1 MGGIYMK
8 KFLALLLLTIIIII
22 PFTNANGKV
31 LSPTQF
37 NLNCK
42 SSLLMEYSTGNIIY
56 ENNSHEKLAP
66 ASVTKVMTMLLAME
80 AVDNGQIKLNDKATI
95 SARAKSMGGSTMY
108 LETGELRTV
117 EELIKGVSIE
127 SANDA
132 AVALGEFVGGS
143 EEAFIERMNA
153 RAKELGMKDTNFVNP
168 TGFYD
173 ANHYTSAHDIALMS
187 RELLKH
193 SKILNYTTIWM
204 ETISE
209 GRKEPFTLVNRNKMI
224 KGYPG
229 CDGLKTGFITESKY
243 CISSTAKR
251 GDIRFISVIMGAP
264 SWKERNEM
272 AGKLLDYG
280 FSKFESVKLAKKGE
294 VIDEIKLPKCKPD
307 LVKILAKEDLNV
319 IYEKGNKVNIE
330 KKVQINSNLKLP
342 LKKGDSIG
350 FIEAVDGNKVL
361 NKIDVIVDSNI
372 KKINFFDS
380 IGKAFKSWLK
390 VK

>member
-1 MGGIYMK
+1 MK
-8 KFLALLLLTIIIII
+8 KYLALFLLTIFIIV
-22 PFTNANGKV
+22 PFKDVNAKS
-31 LSPTQF
+31 LDPTGF
-37 NLNCK
+37 KLDCK
-42 SSLLMEYSTGNIIY
+42 SALLMEYSTGNIIY
-56 ENNSHEKLAP
+56 ENNSHEKLPP

-80 AVDNGQIKLNDKATI
+80 AVDGGKVKLSDKATI

-117 EELIKGVSIE
+117 EELIKGVAIE

-132 AVALGEFVGGS
+132 AVALGEYIGGS
-143 EEAFIERMNA
+143 EEAFIQKMNE
-153 RAKELGMKDTNFVNP
+153 RAKELGMKDTNFINC

-173 ANHYTSAHDIALMS
+173 NNHYTSAYDIAIMS

-193 SKILNYTTIWM
+193 SKILDYTKIWM

-209 GRKEPFTLVNRNKMI
+209 GREQPFTLVNRNKMI
-224 KGYPG
+224 KSYPG
-229 CDGLKTGFITESKY
+229 CDGLKTGFVTESKY

-272 AGKLLDYG
+272 AAKLLDYG
-280 FSKFESVKLAKKGE
+280 FSKYESIKLVKKGE
-294 VIDEIKLPKCKPD
+294 VVDEIKLPKCKPD
-307 LVKILAKEDLNV
+307 LIKILAKEDLNV
-319 IYEKGNKVNIE
+319 IYEKGSKGNIE
-330 KKVQINSNLKLP
+330 KKVQINKELKLP

-350 FIEAVDGNKVL
+350 TIDAVDGNKVL
-361 NKIDVIVDSNI
+361 NKTDAVVDSDI

-380 IGKAFKSWLK
+380 LGRGFKSWLRMK
-390 VK
+390 

>member
-1 MGGIYMK
+1 MK
-8 KFLALLLLTIIIII
+8 KYVTLLMLTILIIL
-22 PFTNANGKV
+22 PFENASGKA
-31 LSPTQF
+31 LEPSGF
-37 NLNCK
+37 KLDCK
-42 SSLLMEYSTGNIIY
+42 SALLMEYSTGNIIY
-56 ENNSHEKLAP
+56 ESNSHEKLAP

-80 AVDNGQIKLNDKATI
+80 AVDKGQVKLSDKATV

-117 EELIKGVSIE
+117 EELIKGVAIE

-132 AVALGEFVGGS
+132 ALALGEFIGGS
-143 EEAFIERMNA
+143 EEGFIQKMNE
-153 RAKELGMKDTNFVNP
+153 RAKELGMKDTNFVNC

-173 ANHYTSAHDIALMS
+173 SNHYTSAYDIALMS

-193 SKILNYTTIWM
+193 NKILEYTTIWM

-209 GRKEPFTLVNRNKMI
+209 GRLEPFTLVNRNKMI
-224 KGYPG
+224 KSYPG

-264 SWKERNEM
+264 TWKERNEM

-280 FSKFESVKLAKKGE
+280 FAKFESIKLVKKGE
-294 VIDEIKLPKCKPD
+294 VIEEIKLPKCKPD
-307 LVKILAKEDLNV
+307 QVKILSKDDLNV
-319 IYEKGNKVNIE
+319 IYEKGSKGNIVKRVRINK
-330 KKVQINSNLKLP
+330 NLKLP
-342 LKKGDSIG
+342 LKKGDTIG
-350 FIEAVDGNKVL
+350 FIEALEGDKVL
-361 NKIDVIVDSNI
+361 NKIEVVADSDI
-372 KKINFFDS
+372 RKINLLDS
-380 IGKAFKSWLK
+380 IGKAFKYWLR

>member
-1 MGGIYMK
+1 MK
-8 KFLALLLLTIIIII
+8 KYVVSFLLIILITI
-22 PFTNANGKV
+22 PFANVNGK
-31 LSPTQF
+31 SINPTQF
-37 NLNCK
+37 KLDCK

-56 ENNSHEKLAP
+56 EDNSHEKLPP
-66 ASVTKVMTMLLAME
+66 ASVTKIMTMLLAME
-80 AVDNGQIKLNDKATI
+80 AVDSGKVKLKDKATI
-95 SARAKSMGGSTMY
+95 STRAKSMGGSTMY
-108 LETGELRTV
+108 LETGEIRTV
-117 EELIKGVSIE
+117 EELIKGVAIE

-132 AVALGEFVGGS
+132 AVALGEYIGGS
-143 EEAFIERMNA
+143 EEGFIQKMNE
-153 RAKELGMKDTNFVNP
+153 RAKELGMKDTNFVNC

-173 ANHYTSAHDIALMS
+173 SNHYTSAYDVGIMS
-187 RELLKH
+187 RELIKH
-193 SKILNYTTIWM
+193 SKIFDYTTIWM

-209 GRKEPFTLVNRNKMI
+209 GRLEPFTLVNRNKMI
-224 KGYPG
+224 RAYPG
-229 CDGLKTGFITESKY
+229 CDGLKTGFVAESKY

-264 SWKERNEM
+264 TWKERNEM

-280 FSKFESVKLAKKGE
+280 FSKFESVKLVKQGE
-294 VIDEIKLPKCKPD
+294 VIQEIKLPKCKPD

-319 IYEKGNKVNIE
+319 IYEKGNRGNIG
-330 KKVQINSNLKLP
+330 KKVQINNNLKLP

-350 FIEAVDGNKVL
+350 VIEAVDGEKVL
-361 NKIDVIVDSNI
+361 SKIEAVVDSDI